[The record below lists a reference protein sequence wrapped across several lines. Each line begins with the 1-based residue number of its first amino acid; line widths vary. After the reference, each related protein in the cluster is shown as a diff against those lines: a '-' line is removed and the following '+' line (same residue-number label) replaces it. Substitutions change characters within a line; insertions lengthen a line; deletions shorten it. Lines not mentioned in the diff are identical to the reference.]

1 MRRRGAVKGRRQT
14 ACVAQQG
21 LRSGCRLLTE
31 LSLQVAF
38 ARYGRRDRQ
47 VAEDAQC
54 GPNRAS
60 SSAKQH
66 RTTATQ
72 RFLSNFRAKGP
83 RASATELAAEKQTR
97 AAPAK
102 KHCTVFVWLSPL
114 PHYSGKTC
122 LCTASPKSGSLRAM
136 ATTDFCLVP
145 QSPRLGLGLGSRS
158 GTIELSR
165 WSTAKAVLQKTTAPA
180 FVRESKLRSRCLGGA
195 SIIPACTIL
204 TAAVQARGLSSPQS
218 NACDICLASGQ
229 E

>member
-114 PHYSGKTC
+114 QLSSGMVSAYSLAARKPPLLRQNLPMHCVAEIGQPQSDGHHGLLPRSSKSEAWAWARKPKRNYRVEPVEHGKSRPAKDHSPC
-122 LCTASPKSGSLRAM
+122 LC
-136 ATTDFCLVP
+136 
-145 QSPRLGLGLGSRS
+145 
-158 GTIELSR
+158 
-165 WSTAKAVLQKTTAPA
+165 
-180 FVRESKLRSRCLGGA
+180 
-195 SIIPACTIL
+195 
-204 TAAVQARGLSSPQS
+204 AR
-218 NACDICLASGQ
+218 I
-229 E
+229 